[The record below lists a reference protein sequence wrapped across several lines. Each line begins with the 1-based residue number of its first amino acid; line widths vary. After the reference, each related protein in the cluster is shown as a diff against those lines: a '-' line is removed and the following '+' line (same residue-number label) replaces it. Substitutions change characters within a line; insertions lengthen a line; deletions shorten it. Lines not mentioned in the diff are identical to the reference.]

1 MGIKI
6 RSRRLP
12 NSRSPDISRAAH
24 PPDVQSSC
32 LDKGDFLI
40 FSLML
45 FLLVVSL
52 GLVSAQFSGDGG
64 QGFNQNF
71 QYYQPSFD
79 RIYSDGD
86 IQNFWPILKTFD
98 TEQCEASSDFVIGI
112 PPGGCSPMV
121 VRSDLLAEQNVPV
134 FCQLYATKVNPLIK
148 VSSIQSIS
156 FKGEYPEGVSGISY
170 HPARAASRS
179 YQTLLGDPLINNIG
193 YVVII
198 LKRNQIEDDLEE
210 WVAGN
215 LTATIRYDL
224 EEAYGAGESEYYL
237 QFEDDGDE
245 GALAEASFW
254 RGSGSLRL
262 KGVNKN
268 SATLEV
274 LSNKDHVLRTI
285 TLKEGETG
293 DIVYLPDYYCKA
305 GLKVKL
311 NQVVS
316 PEDSAKLNID
326 GHELWVRAGTRI
338 INGKCSVQSLNIDG
352 QNSGS
357 VKISCPGES
366 FDLYLEERENGTSL
380 ADEPFSSGELE
391 SDFKTGEETV
401 RELVDSYSLI
411 EKDSGGIT
419 YAEEALLE
427 QINLAEETKQLKT
440 RAELLD
446 LFIEKF
452 PISQRIDY
460 IYSERQLL
468 NDLNYT
474 RATKSV
480 YVTNK
485 YHTIGLRLLRNES
498 SGSKTA
504 EIKIGGSPYEV
515 YEGWNRSIGEGEYVI
530 ERIEPGEISIS
541 YSKSGVRAK
550 SEPIEEGGR
559 KSLGGKDVY
568 VVNIEVAAVAH
579 FSLIPEI
586 KRTKTEANFTFR
598 IGIEKRAIELSP
610 EKAGELIENIN
621 DSLEKWTDINDKLG
635 KTIKAWKGACFATS
649 TFLMLKN
656 VASGFSGASLARQEV
671 MKEYKVICDTQYS
684 DMSHDACYRKLSDE
698 IDGNVSAMKEGLA
711 SVNEILEGTMKKHET
726 SGGLLEEAKILND
739 TAYLEALKELIGG
752 GWNITID
759 EQEINASHLGT
770 TEQARAV
777 LLVQE
782 LERKGVVGTAMNAA
796 VAERDTKLWG
806 VAATQK
812 AEDYARANVDKFT
825 FGEGDSKISLPTSF
839 VRKGVPVVYK
849 DGFKIDGERLEYL
862 VGRNLNLES
871 EGDYRVEIIHEASHD
886 YLFVSNLEG
895 RQEGIWEVERDGDF
909 LKIKGDKMDKLPILK
924 GTSVNLIGGG
934 ACDSNEWDPK
944 NAKVRFY
951 DSGSTKG
958 LPSVVPF
965 DLTNGWYAKVSSSS
979 GTPLESSPQGY
990 QASGAVENF
999 YICNIGSN
1007 KIIDG
1012 ADECQNFNIHS
1023 AASIED
1029 FGPCRTMSKEEIK
1042 RLYDRALDAIRQA
1055 SRQYGQKTFN
1065 IFDQEFGLGAPSSI
1079 VGELECQ
1086 DFMSPTDCNIM
1097 FNVCDPVICPSS
1109 RCDLGGEM
1117 YEADVIRTGIIGGIL
1132 MCLPNAKEGI
1142 KVPLCLS
1149 GIHAGLDMYI
1159 SLLEAEQDC
1168 LQENIDSGRLVGI
1181 CDEVISVYK
1190 CEFFWKQA
1198 VPIMKLAV
1206 PKIIESFTPGGTKTR
1221 GGGEYLLVQK
1231 AFDNLDAS
1239 LDYFKSTYAPNAFRA
1254 FNLRNVE
1261 EAGSE
1266 FCQAFVG
1273 SSFPTSA
1280 DAIDSLLEP
1289 ESPSQFN
1296 AHFSESLFS
1305 EATLPATSHYKVY
1318 YHIFAGNER
1327 GVNYRVYLKD
1337 PPQTSYYSS
1346 SPRLYVK
1353 SGYISKGESADESID
1368 FTAPQGYKELCVSI
1382 DNQEE
1387 CGFKAVSSGIVAE
1400 LVSAKYSE
1408 DQALEQDISSEKECI
1423 SGSPSA
1429 IPLVGMNLQAGV
1441 EEAINPEIALR
1452 GIVRVCATQNPSEG
1466 RWIDVGHCGEAS
1478 LRCYLDK
1485 ESVSEDIEKLAGV
1498 GEALSIESLG
1508 AKSKELLEGTEKDNK
1523 GVQSVLEVAREDLLG
1538 GKWGDDKI
1546 IEDLNSVI
1554 YGRGRNVYKAEA
1566 LAIKS
1571 SVYRLRVKNNY
1582 VATTENN
1589 GAGSS
1594 NKNGEGDKIERGA
1607 ENVAVETEEERAS
1620 GGDEVAD
1627 EVESEE
1633 EGQIIKAERFVL
1645 PERSGVQMSLICI
1658 EEPSSSGWEVEWYF
1672 DYGKGY
1678 MRASEAESDEELSRF
1693 YQSLVADISDK
1704 NCFEGF
1710 SSLRDRFEE
1719 MVDSTVFVEKSCE
1732 SGYLSNLFSKGDCR
1746 KETLRVIPVE
1756 RGFASKYDTLGHK
1769 WLDYEKYFGTD
1780 ARKEHYEKLD
1790 EIIDRSRELIDSR
1803 EASEDPEKIVE
1814 AIYDAAK
1821 SEDVFCRPEREPGR
1835 AGYLLSAV
1843 LEGEGGDCDTHSIIY
1858 VAVGQELGYPLKLVV
1873 LWGNGLLS
1881 DGHAFVRWDWD
1892 GMHDYQNPENPIN
1905 DGDLNF
1911 NPLYGA
1917 PHIFMD
1923 DEWFLRKYGEDYF
1936 LELIDVDI
1944 SEVATED
1951 DIRELVE
1958 LNSGRD

>member
-1 MGIKI
+1 MGERI
-6 RSRRLP
+6 LF
-12 NSRSPDISRAAH
+12 
-24 PPDVQSSC
+24 SC
-32 LDKGDFLI
+32 VV
-40 FSLML
+40 
-45 FLLVVSL
+45 FLLVASL
-52 GLVSAQFSGDGG
+52 GLVSAQGFGGGSGS
-64 QGFNQNF
+64 GFNQNF

-79 RIYSDGD
+79 RIYSGGD

-98 TEQCEASSDFVIGI
+98 TDQCEAVTDFIIGI

-170 HPARAASRS
+170 HPARAAARS

-198 LKRNQIEDDLEE
+198 LKRNQIEEDLEE
-210 WVAGN
+210 WIAGN

-237 QFEDDGDE
+237 QFEKDGDE
-245 GALAEASFW
+245 GAYAQASFW
-254 RGSGSLRL
+254 RGSGSLKL

-268 SATLEV
+268 SATVEV

-338 INGKCSVQSLNIDG
+338 LNGKCSVQSLNING
-352 QNSGS
+352 QNNGS

-366 FDLYLEERENGTSL
+366 FDLYLKGRENESGL
-380 ADEPFSSGELE
+380 VDKPFSSNELE
-391 SDFKTGEETV
+391 GDFEAGEETV

-411 EKDSGGIT
+411 KKDSGGIT
-419 YAEEALLE
+419 YAEEALYA
-427 QINLAEETKQLKT
+427 QIELAEKLGRQTVQ
-440 RAELLD
+440 AELLD

-452 PISQRIDY
+452 PISRMIGHV
-460 IYSERQLL
+460 YSKRQLL
-468 NDLNYT
+468 NDLDYSQ
-474 RATKSV
+474 ATKSV

-485 YHTIGLRLLRNES
+485 HHTIGLMLLRNES
-498 SGSKTA
+498 VGSKKA
-504 EIKIGGSPYEV
+504 QIRIGGTPYEV
-515 YEGWNRSIGEGEYVI
+515 HEGWNQSIGEGEYVV
-530 ERIEPGEISIS
+530 ERIEPGEVRVS
-541 YSKSGVRAK
+541 YSKDGVRAR
-550 SEPIEEGGR
+550 SEPIKEGSR
-559 KSLGGKDVY
+559 TSLGGQDVY
-568 VVNIEVAAVAH
+568 VVNIQVAAVAH

-621 DSLEKWTDINDKLG
+621 DSLEKWTEINDKLG

-656 VASGFSGASLARQEV
+656 VASGFSGAGLARQEV
-671 MKEYKVICDTQYS
+671 MKEYRVICDTQYP
-684 DMSHDACYRKLSDE
+684 DMSHDACYRKFSDE
-698 IDGNVSAMKEGLA
+698 IDGNVSAMKVGLV
-711 SVNEILEGTMKKHET
+711 SVNEILEGAMKKHET
-726 SGGLLEEAKILND
+726 SGGFLEETKILND
-739 TAYLEALKELIGG
+739 TAYLDDLKKLIGDD
-752 GWNITID
+752 WNVTIN
-759 EQEINASHLGT
+759 EQEINSSHLGT
-770 TEQARAV
+770 AEQARSV

-782 LERKGVVGTAMNAA
+782 LGRKGVSGPAMNAA
-796 VAERDTKLWG
+796 VAERDTKLWN
-806 VAATQK
+806 VASIEKTR
-812 AEDYARANVDKFT
+812 EYDRVNVDKFT
-825 FGEGDSKISLPTSF
+825 FGEGGSRISLPTSF
-839 VRKGVPVVYK
+839 VRDGKPVVFK
-849 DGFKIDGERLEYL
+849 EGFTISGERLEGIIKGSLGL
-862 VGRNLNLES
+862 VAES
-871 EGDYRVEIIHEASHD
+871 DYRVEIIHEAGYD
-886 YLFVSNLEG
+886 YLFVSNSED
-895 RQEGIWEVERDGDF
+895 RQEGIWEVERDGD
-909 LKIKGDKMDKLPILK
+909 LLQINGNKMENLPILE
-924 GTSVNLIGGG
+924 GTSINLIPGGTC
-934 ACDSNEWDPK
+934 ASNEWDPK

-979 GTPLESSPQGY
+979 GTPFESSPKGY

-1029 FGPCRTMSKEEIK
+1029 FGPCKTMSKEEIK
-1042 RLYDRALDAIRQA
+1042 RLYNRALEAIRQA
-1055 SRQYGQKTFN
+1055 SGQYGQKRFKILDN
-1065 IFDQEFGLGAPSSI
+1065 PELGLGSPSSI
-1079 VGELECQ
+1079 AGGLECQ
-1086 DFMSPTDCNIM
+1086 DFMSPSECNIM

-1109 RCDLGGEM
+1109 RCDLGGKL

-1142 KVPLCLS
+1142 RVPLCLS

-1198 VPIMKLAV
+1198 VPIMKLAI
-1206 PKIIESFTPGGTKTR
+1206 PKIIESFSPGGAKTR

-1254 FNLRNVE
+1254 FDLRNVE

-1266 FCQAFVG
+1266 FCRAFVG

-1318 YHIFAGNER
+1318 YHIFAGNDR

-1346 SPRLYVK
+1346 SPSLYVK
-1353 SGYISKGESADESID
+1353 SGYISKGESTDESID

-1387 CGFKAVSSGIVAE
+1387 CGFKAVSSGIGAE
-1400 LVSAKYSE
+1400 LISAKYSE
-1408 DQALEQDISSEKECI
+1408 EQASEQDISSEKECI

-1429 IPLVGMNLQAGV
+1429 VPLVGMNLQAGV

-1452 GIVRVCATQNPSEG
+1452 GIVRVCATQNPGEG
-1466 RWIDVGHCGEAS
+1466 RWSDVGHCGDS
-1478 LRCYLDK
+1478 NLRCYLDR
-1485 ESVSEDIEKLAGV
+1485 ESVRDDIEKLG
-1498 GEALSIESLG
+1498 GLGKALSIESLE
-1508 AKSKELLEGTEKDNK
+1508 AMSKEFLEGTEEDNNK
-1523 GVQSVLEVAREDLLG
+1523 TRSRLQVAREDIG
-1538 GKWGDDKI
+1538 NEEWRDDGI
-1546 IEDLNSVI
+1546 IEDLNAVI
-1554 YGRGRNVYKAEA
+1554 YGRGRNAYRAEA
-1566 LAIKS
+1566 LALKAT
-1571 SVYRLRVKNNY
+1571 VYRLRVEDGNVESTPKVAPVARPEGETKNE
-1582 VATTENN
+1582 V
-1589 GAGSS
+1589 G
-1594 NKNGEGDKIERGA
+1594 
-1607 ENVAVETEEERAS
+1607 VVVETDGERAS
-1620 GGDEVAD
+1620 GGDGPVSGLKIGD
-1627 EVESEE
+1627 ILVKPRVSETARYVVLE
-1633 EGQIIKAERFVL
+1633 IGSPSEDGKVKITFERSYPLVDMKIISVVMYQDRNISQGYFRYLGDDGDVGAGVSEPLKIYFKNLSEGDVLFNYRNSILYRIEAKDNKEDGDVVLTFGHGPGSASGTALGKRFSPSQFLDKDDNGFELIIK
-1645 PERSGVQMSLICI
+1645 
-1658 EEPSSSGWEVEWYF
+1658 
-1672 DYGKGY
+1672 K
-1678 MRASEAESDEELSRF
+1678 
-1693 YQSLVADISDK
+1693 
-1704 NCFEGF
+1704 
-1710 SSLRDRFEE
+1710 
-1719 MVDSTVFVEKSCE
+1719 
-1732 SGYLSNLFSKGDCR
+1732 
-1746 KETLRVIPVE
+1746 
-1756 RGFASKYDTLGHK
+1756 
-1769 WLDYEKYFGTD
+1769 
-1780 ARKEHYEKLD
+1780 
-1790 EIIDRSRELIDSR
+1790 
-1803 EASEDPEKIVE
+1803 
-1814 AIYDAAK
+1814 
-1821 SEDVFCRPEREPGR
+1821 EDVGDECNEMFDGAGANGNTAIVSICAPE
-1835 AGYLLSAV
+1835 LLS
-1843 LEGEGGDCDTHSIIY
+1843 
-1858 VAVGQELGYPLKLVV
+1858 
-1873 LWGNGLLS
+1873 
-1881 DGHAFVRWDWD
+1881 
-1892 GMHDYQNPENPIN
+1892 
-1905 DGDLNF
+1905 
-1911 NPLYGA
+1911 
-1917 PHIFMD
+1917 FM
-1923 DEWFLRKYGEDYF
+1923 
-1936 LELIDVDI
+1936 
-1944 SEVATED
+1944 
-1951 DIRELVE
+1951 
-1958 LNSGRD
+1958 